1 MVEDDD
7 DIRELIG
14 LYLQRESLEAVPFAS
29 PVAFLTWL
37 DKQKDPPD
45 LVILDLMLPELSG
58 GDVIKRLRK
67 QPAYDAMPIL
77 VCSAKATETDVV
89 LTLGLG
95 ADTYIRKPF
104 NPHELVAQVVAMLRR
119 ADARRAAPSTH
130 VFTAGEL
137 SVDTAR
143 HVVTLGDRPLDL
155 TPSEYR
161 ILAMLV
167 EHKGTVISREELLR
181 AVGETDAVERV
192 IDVHV
197 TNIRHKLGEAARL
210 LHTSRSFGYYV
221 EEDQ

>member
-1 MVEDDD
+1 MEDDD

-14 LYLQRESLEAVPFAS
+14 LYLQRESLEPVPFAS

-37 DKQKDPPD
+37 GKQKDPPD
-45 LVILDLMLPELSG
+45 LVILDLMLPELAG
-58 GDVIKRLRK
+58 ADVIKALRR

-104 NPHELVAQVVAMLRR
+104 NPHELVAQVVAMLHR
-119 ADARRAAPSTH
+119 ADARRSAPSQH
-130 VFTAGEL
+130 VFAAGQL
-137 SVDTAR
+137 AVDTAR
-143 HVVTLGDRPLDL
+143 HVVTVAGSPVEL

-167 EHKGTVISREELLR
+167 ERKGTVVSREELLR

-197 TNIRHKLGEAARL
+197 TNIRHKLGTAARL

-221 EEDQ
+221 DEDQ

>member
-14 LYLQRESLEAVPFAS
+14 LYLQRESLEAIPFAS

-67 QPAYDAMPIL
+67 QPAYDGMPIL

-119 ADARRAAPSTH
+119 ADARRAASSTH

>member
-1 MVEDDD
+1 VVEDDD